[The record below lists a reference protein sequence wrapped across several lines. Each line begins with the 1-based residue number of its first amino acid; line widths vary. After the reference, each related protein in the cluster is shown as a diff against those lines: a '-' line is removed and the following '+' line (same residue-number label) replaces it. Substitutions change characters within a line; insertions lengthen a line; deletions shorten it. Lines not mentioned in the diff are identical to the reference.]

1 MINYIIGFGVAAL
14 VIFLVAR
21 GIKRSASGKSMGC
34 GCGCGCSSCSSFSSC
49 NSCSSTTAPSCHQEQ
64 KES

>member
-14 VIFLVAR
+14 VIFLVVR
-21 GIKRSASGKSMGC
+21 GVKRKGQSS